1 MKTFSEVERWCL
13 GAARQFGDPAIPVGH
28 AFFRHVENILD
39 YRADNDLVFSTDGQ
53 EVTLLFAYGNPVVIA
68 VNEDAPEFDGD
79 ELVGFGV
86 KHIADG
92 LWALTPSLNMP
103 GLIHLFVTLYDVPRV
118 APWQKPVLILGGLRG
133 AEVFTAQYL
142 ERRTREH
149 HEWREVEQR
158 RDSRA
163 EVVREVA
170 IAIRQHLDAA
180 ASTRQLMPEW
190 Y

>member
-133 AEVFTAQYL
+133 RGV
-142 ERRTREH
+142 RRRSNPRSAH
-149 HEWREVEQR
+149 GQC
-158 RDSRA
+158 A
-163 EVVREVA
+163 G
-170 IAIRQHLDAA
+170 L
-180 ASTRQLMPEW
+180 
-190 Y
+190 

>member
-133 AEVFTAQYL
+133 RNYYIQVRKGVAESPEPLSRGRGV
-142 ERRTREH
+142 RRRSNPRSAH
-149 HEWREVEQR
+149 GQC
-158 RDSRA
+158 A
-163 EVVREVA
+163 G
-170 IAIRQHLDAA
+170 L
-180 ASTRQLMPEW
+180 
-190 Y
+190 